1 MLDSS
6 QPYLSAFRGSFF
18 GLHSWQ
24 DLTDFWQ
31 VLKNHADAGWY
42 VYAIGEPPPM
52 HTMTVEQL
60 HHFIDEIDLLLR
72 REHDEDYCGIVY
84 VDHKTEP
91 AFIKV
96 YDPNNLGVV
105 CGSSTNPPLPG
116 WIISRLPP
124 VDLQAAI
131 IVPQSRRRWWQRLW
145 A

>member
-1 MLDSS
+1 MQNSTQD
-6 QPYLSAFRGSFF
+6 YLSAFRGSFY
-18 GLHSWQ
+18 GLRTWQ

-31 VLKNHADAGWY
+31 VLKLHADAGWY
-42 VYAIGEPPPM
+42 VYAIGEPPPT
-52 HTMTVEQL
+52 HTLTSEQL
-60 HHFIDEIDLLLR
+60 RRFIDEIDVLLR
-72 REHDEDYCGIVY
+72 REHDEEYCGIVY

-91 AFIKV
+91 SFIKV

-116 WIISRLPP
+116 WVMSRIPP
-124 VDLQAAI
+124 VDLHAAI